1 LVFKYLKY
9 FYKYLG
15 FRLGVISILS
25 ILTAILDGIGIAFFL
40 PLLEFI
46 YKENNEVSGIQM
58 GYFSAIFGLIKEVG
72 LEINIFN
79 ILLIISVLFFVKGVV
94 IFIDEYLKVYYQQYF
109 VRQLRL
115 ESINALQKLNFRA
128 FVNSDVGRIQ
138 NILTGEIQKVINGYG
153 FFNLIIQG
161 SVLILTYSILAIYAN
176 PSFAIFMLIG
186 GFLSNSI
193 FYKIFKK
200 TKKISKKMVIS
211 NNQFQGL
218 LIQSI
223 SNYKYLKATSRINLY
238 FQKLRSTIIQI
249 EENVIK
255 NGILSSI
262 VVGLREP
269 IIILILIFAIFIQ
282 LQFLGTSLG
291 GILLSVLF
299 FYRALNHLNNSQKF
313 YNKFLFVSG
322 SIDAVDQFI
331 SELNNYEEDFH
342 KNCELTQGELII
354 ELKEVSFGYNE
365 SKLVLQDINLKIFKN
380 QVIGIIGETGS
391 GKTSL
396 VNIITGLLN
405 PISGNISRSNLSI
418 GYITQEPVIFDET
431 IYNNVTFWEE
441 KSEFNDQKFWKVIR
455 DVHLEDFVKSLES
468 KENTRLGNN
477 GINLSGGQRQR
488 ISIARELFR
497 EINLLI
503 ADEATSS
510 LDSKTEFIIREN
522 LEKYKGSLTQI
533 IIAHRLATLKNADR
547 IIFLKGGKIIKEGS
561 FEELRLNLPEFQK
574 WIELQKV

>member
-238 FQKLRSTIIQI
+238 FKKLRSTIIQI

-262 VVGLREP
+262 VVSLREP

-299 FYRALNHLNNSQKF
+299 FYRSLNHLNNSQKF

-342 KNCELTQGELII
+342 KNYELTQDELII

-405 PISGNISRSNLSI
+405 PISGNISRSKLSI

-455 DVHLEDFVKSLES
+455 DVHLEDFVKTLES

-510 LDSKTEFIIREN
+510 LDSKTEFIIKEN